1 MLIKNGNTKSF
12 NKDLKLINKNIE
24 NNLFSNTIYNI
35 DFLVNAI
42 IVLIKNADY
51 HGDINIILENYILT
65 EIKKN
70 INKINIKDTDNNIIN
85 GNNLKNISIHYL
97 KRIKKIIGVCF
108 KNLSPTLLNTENE
121 VFTIENKFEC
131 ALHMLFTVKLEK
143 NTADNVIS
151 KYYDY
156 YYSIDEDKCT
166 LYFGIY
172 DNPKMNYIKKNII
185 LDGIHLFIKKCLE
198 LKIEFSNEDSRHIK
212 LWNIKSLNKSDLDN
226 STECPICLESHDSNN
241 CVTTNCKHSYCGDCF
256 KNMISMLKPYHNP
269 ICPLCRSS
277 VEELHITPNLRKM
290 GQFFPK

>member
-1 MLIKNGNTKSF
+1 MLIKNESTKSF
-12 NKDLKLINKNIE
+12 NKDLKIITKNIE

-35 DFLVNAI
+35 DFLINAI
-42 IVLIKNADY
+42 LVLIKNAHY
-51 HGDINIILENYILT
+51 QHDINIILENYILI

-70 INKINIKDTDNNIIN
+70 INKINIKDNDSNLIT

-97 KRIKKIIGVCF
+97 KKIKRIIGVCF

-121 VFTIENKFEC
+121 VFTIENKLEC

-166 LYFGIY
+166 LNFGIY
-172 DNPKMNYIKKNII
+172 DNPEMNYIKKNII

-198 LKIEFSNEDSRHIK
+198 LKIEFSNEDSRHVK

-226 STECPICLESHDSNN
+226 STECPICLESHDSNS

-256 KNMISMLKPYHNP
+256 KNMITMLKPYHSP
-269 ICPLCRSS
+269 LCPLCRSS
-277 VEELHITPNLRKM
+277 VEELHVDSSKEKDFIVL
-290 GQFFPK
+290 

>member
-1 MLIKNGNTKSF
+1 MLLKNENSIFF
-12 NKDLKLINKNIE
+12 NKNLKLINKNIE

-35 DFLVNAI
+35 DFLINAI
-42 IVLIKNADY
+42 TVLIKNAKY
-51 HGDINIILENYILT
+51 HKNINIILENYILT

-70 INKINIKDTDNNIIN
+70 INKINKDNENNI
-85 GNNLKNISIHYL
+85 KNISIHYL

-131 ALHMLFTVKLEK
+131 ALHMLFTVKLDK

-156 YYSIDEDKCT
+156 YYSIDENKCT
-166 LYFGIY
+166 LNFGIY
-172 DNPKMNYIKKNII
+172 DNPEMNYIKKNII

-212 LWNIKSLNKSDLDN
+212 SWNIKSLNKLDYD
-226 STECPICLESHDSNN
+226 SPTECPICLESHDSNN

-256 KNMISMLKPYHNP
+256 KNMISMLKPYHSP
-269 ICPLCRSS
+269 LCPLCRSS
-277 VEELHITPNLRKM
+277 VEELHVNSSKEKDFIVI
-290 GQFFPK
+290 

>member
-1 MLIKNGNTKSF
+1 MLIKNESTKSF
-12 NKDLKLINKNIE
+12 NKDLKIITKNIE

-35 DFLVNAI
+35 DFLINAI
-42 IVLIKNADY
+42 LVLIKNAHY
-51 HGDINIILENYILT
+51 QHDINIILENYILT

-70 INKINIKDTDNNIIN
+70 INKINIKDNDSNLIT
-85 GNNLKNISIHYL
+85 GNNLKNLSIHYL
-97 KRIKKIIGVCF
+97 KKIKRIIGICF

-121 VFTIENKFEC
+121 VFTIENKLEC

-166 LYFGIY
+166 LNFGIY
-172 DNPKMNYIKKNII
+172 DNPEMNYIKKNII

-198 LKIEFSNEDSRHIK
+198 LKIEFSNEDSRHVK

-226 STECPICLESHDSNN
+226 STECPICLESHDSNS

-256 KNMISMLKPYHNP
+256 KNMITMLKPYHSP

-277 VEELHITPNLRKM
+277 VEELHVNSSKEKDFIVI
-290 GQFFPK
+290 

>member
-1 MLIKNGNTKSF
+1 MLIKNESTKSF
-12 NKDLKLINKNIE
+12 NKDLKIITKNIE

-35 DFLVNAI
+35 DFLINAI
-42 IVLIKNADY
+42 LVLIKNAHY
-51 HGDINIILENYILT
+51 QHDINIILENYILI

-70 INKINIKDTDNNIIN
+70 INKINIKDNDSNFIT
-85 GNNLKNISIHYL
+85 GNNLKNISLHYL
-97 KRIKKIIGVCF
+97 KKIKRIIGVCF

-121 VFTIENKFEC
+121 VFTIENKLEC

-156 YYSIDEDKCT
+156 YYSIDDNKCN
-166 LYFGIY
+166 LNFGIY
-172 DNPKMNYIKKNII
+172 DNPEMNDIKKNII

-198 LKIEFSNEDSRHIK
+198 LKIEFSNEDSRHVK

-226 STECPICLESHDSNN
+226 STECPICLESHDSNS

-256 KNMISMLKPYHNP
+256 KNMINMLKPYHSP

-277 VEELHITPNLRKM
+277 VEELHVNSSKEKDFIVI
-290 GQFFPK
+290 

>member
-1 MLIKNGNTKSF
+1 MIIKNENIKYF
-12 NKDLKLINKNIE
+12 HKDLKIINKNIE

-51 HGDINIILENYILT
+51 CSNINIILENFILT

-70 INKINIKDTDNNIIN
+70 INKFNINDSNLITA
-85 GNNLKNISIHYL
+85 NNLKNISIHYL
-97 KRIKKIIGVCF
+97 KRIKKIVGVCF
-108 KNLSPTLLNTENE
+108 KNLSPTLVNTENE
-121 VFTIENKFEC
+121 VFTIENKLEC

-156 YYSIDEDKCT
+156 YYSIDENKCN
-166 LYFGIY
+166 LNFGIY
-172 DNPKMNYIKKNII
+172 DNPGMNYIKKNII

-198 LKIEFSNEDSRHIK
+198 LKIDLSNEDSRHIK
-212 LWNIKSLNKSDLDN
+212 SWNFKSLTKSNLDN

-241 CVTTNCKHSYCGDCF
+241 CVTTNCKHSYCSDCF
-256 KNMISMLKPYHNP
+256 KNMVNMLKPYHSP

-277 VEELHITPNLRKM
+277 VEELYINSSKEKDFIVL
-290 GQFFPK
+290 

>member
-1 MLIKNGNTKSF
+1 MLLKNENSIFF
-12 NKDLKLINKNIE
+12 NKNLKLINKNIE

-35 DFLVNAI
+35 DFLINAI
-42 IVLIKNADY
+42 TVLIKNAKY
-51 HGDINIILENYILT
+51 HKNINIILENYILT

-70 INKINIKDTDNNIIN
+70 INKINKDNENNI
-85 GNNLKNISIHYL
+85 KNISIHYL

-131 ALHMLFTVKLEK
+131 ALHMLFTVKLDK

-156 YYSIDEDKCT
+156 YYSIDENKCT
-166 LYFGIY
+166 LNFGIY
-172 DNPKMNYIKKNII
+172 DNPEMNYIKKNII

-212 LWNIKSLNKSDLDN
+212 SWNIKSLNKLDYD
-226 STECPICLESHDSNN
+226 SPTECPICLESHDSNN
-241 CVTTNCKHSYCGDCF
+241 CVTTNCKHSYCEDCF
-256 KNMISMLKPYHNP
+256 KNMISMLKPYHSP
-269 ICPLCRSS
+269 LCPLCRSS
-277 VEELHITPNLRKM
+277 VEELHVNSSKEKDFIVI
-290 GQFFPK
+290 

>member
-1 MLIKNGNTKSF
+1 MLLKNENSIFF
-12 NKDLKLINKNIE
+12 NKNLKLINKNIE

-35 DFLVNAI
+35 DFLINAI
-42 IVLIKNADY
+42 TVLIKNAKY
-51 HGDINIILENYILT
+51 HKNINIILENYILT

-70 INKINIKDTDNNIIN
+70 INKDNENNI
-85 GNNLKNISIHYL
+85 KNISIHYL

-131 ALHMLFTVKLEK
+131 ALHMLFTVKLDK

-156 YYSIDEDKCT
+156 YYSIDENKCN
-166 LYFGIY
+166 LNFGIY
-172 DNPKMNYIKKNII
+172 NNPDMNYIKKNII

-198 LKIEFSNEDSRHIK
+198 LKIDLSNEDSRHIK
-212 LWNIKSLNKSDLDN
+212 SWNIKSSNKSNLDN

-241 CVTTNCKHSYCGDCF
+241 CVTTNCNHSYCGDCF
-256 KNMISMLKPYHNP
+256 KNMINILKPYHSP

-277 VEELHITPNLRKM
+277 VEELHVNSSKEKDFIVI
-290 GQFFPK
+290 